1 MTTFRGDA
9 MMAADGPRP
18 KPWRCGGGVGALDA
32 RGLSSG
38 GSITERIA
46 SSNGIESA
54 AANSAGE
61 DGSSV
66 ELGGVIRDHD
76 GRGSAASSSSVG
88 SSAPPNKRFQKG
100 DGGGGA
106 GDRSATGGAAPSF
119 WLFIFTKLG
128 RSRPMRSSD
137 LEANLRVKLP
147 SGVRY

>member
-1 MTTFRGDA
+1 MRAARGTGSITTFRGDA

-38 GSITERIA
+38 GSITDRMA

-54 AANSAGE
+54 AANSAGD

-100 DGGGGA
+100 DGGGVQAPPTAVRERRVGA
-106 GDRSATGGAAPSF
+106 RVVA
-119 WLFIFTKLG
+119 
-128 RSRPMRSSD
+128 
-137 LEANLRVKLP
+137 EAELARL
-147 SGVRY
+147 

>member
-1 MTTFRGDA
+1 MRAARGTGSITTFRGDA

-18 KPWRCGGGVGALDA
+18 KPWRCGGGVGARDA

-38 GSITERIA
+38 GSITERMA

-54 AANSAGE
+54 AANSAGD

-76 GRGSAASSSSVG
+76 GGSAASSSVG
-88 SSAPPNKRFQKG
+88 SSAAPKSRFQKG

-106 GDRSATGGAAPSF
+106 AQRN
-119 WLFIFTKLG
+119 
-128 RSRPMRSSD
+128 SRFC
-137 LEANLRVKLP
+137 
-147 SGVRY
+147 